1 MSKITTEDCKNFIK
15 EQFGLTSTVNI
26 KRERKYKDGNGDV
39 MREFSIK
46 GHDNCFIIENKNG
59 ELSIINQDN
68 IVAKPV
74 EKESSK
80 EFNAKTFLRRNI
92 KRLENDENGDV
103 MEKFMEE
110 TKKLNQTDKIKV
122 ANEFYFYF
130 PDMSYGNEAKF
141 IVNGLD
147 TPMIGNNGF
156 RGSESTFCIWFYDS
170 LDSEPDLY
178 VSDILQEMLPDYFD
192 KIDEYHFEIRTND
205 YTKKLS
211 IKDMIDLLE
220 HLGYKYKDKPEA
232 LEESCML
239 SKLKLK

>member
-15 EQFGLTSTVNI
+15 QHFVLTSTVNI
-26 KRERKYKDGNGDV
+26 KRDRKYKDANGNVIRVFKLDD
-39 MREFSIK
+39 SQSCLIK
-46 GHDNCFIIENKNG
+46 EDCQGQ
-59 ELSIINQDN
+59 LSLVSEDMVTQ
-68 IVAKPV
+68 K
-74 EKESSK
+74 EKT
-80 EFNAKTFLRRNI
+80 FNAKTFLRRNI
-92 KRLENDENGDV
+92 KRLENDEDGDV

-156 RGSESTFCIWFYDS
+156 KGSKSSFCIWFYDS

-211 IKDMIDLLE
+211 IKDMIDVLE